1 MFEKTNTIQNRYDG
15 KVTSYTRIAK
25 GLQTGT
31 SKVQVRIRKYKG
43 GKKRR

>member
-1 MFEKTNTIQNRYDG
+1 MTPYEVVMMV

-25 GLQTGT
+25 GLQIGT
-31 SKVQVRIRKYKG
+31 SKVQVKIRKYKC